1 MDAQEY
7 KRKRKRKGSLVM
19 NKDVYGILG
28 DLTAEILLEIIAE
41 CMDDYLYVIDL
52 QNNKME
58 ISQSALDRFMI
69 SETYMRNAKQEIM
82 SVVYKE
88 DRTMFAKHMQAV
100 MDGKEK
106 VHDIHYRW
114 LDKNGL
120 PVWVNCRGVVIDD
133 EDGKPGYLV
142 GCLNE
147 TGNQRRA
154 DNVTG
159 LLGGMEFCA
168 YLRSQKKPVTTGF
181 LMHIGIDDFATVNET
196 HGSNYGDYV
205 LKSVADCM
213 KECLSGN
220 QRLYHLVADQY
231 VIVDLDSTSMDD
243 AIQLKKKIGE
253 KIDEFI
259 ISEKYEVV
267 FSASAGV
274 IDASTVAEGYEEC
287 RKKFEFSLKKAKR
300 MGKNNIYFYRQ
311 EDYEKFQRNG
321 RIISAL
327 RNSIANGCEG
337 FEVYYQPIVDCVSGR
352 VIGAEALM
360 RYTMVTEEG
369 KEWLSP
375 VEFIPLLEKT
385 GLIIPAGRFVLNEAA
400 KMCREIQ
407 QYIPEFSVN
416 VNISCYQ
423 IEHGKIADKIL
434 TAVRDN
440 GLMPDRICIE
450 MTESG
455 FMDMTPVFCK
465 FRKVLEENG
474 IQFVIDDF
482 GTGYSNLHCISDM
495 NPGYVKMDKD
505 FTAKAMSCERDYE
518 LFKKIIEMVHSIGI
532 HICVEG
538 IEKEDWHLKMKELQA
553 DYLQGYFFGKPC
565 EKKKF
570 MEEFV
575 CNPHNNGVW

>member
-1 MDAQEY
+1 
-7 KRKRKRKGSLVM
+7 M

-28 DLTAEILLEIIAE
+28 DLTAEVLLEIIAE
-41 CMDDYLYVIDL
+41 CMDDYLYVLDL

-82 SVVYKE
+82 SAVYEE
-88 DRTMFAKHMQAV
+88 DRAMFEKHMQAV

-159 LLGGMEFCA
+159 LLGGMEFCD

-181 LMHIGIDDFATVNET
+181 LMHIGIDDFAAVNGT

-220 QRLYHLVADQY
+220 QRLFHLIADQY

-259 ISEKYEVV
+259 ISEQYEVV

-287 RKKFEFSLKKAKR
+287 RKKFEFSLKKAKQ

-327 RNSIANGCEG
+327 RSSIANGCEG

-407 QYIPEFSVN
+407 QYIPEFRVN

-440 GLMPDRICIE
+440 GLTLDRICIE

-455 FMDMTPVFCK
+455 FMDMTPAFCK

-532 HICVEG
+532 RICVEG
-538 IEKEDWHLKMKELQA
+538 IEEEDWHLKMKELQA

-575 CNPHNNGVW
+575 CNLRNKGV

>member
-1 MDAQEY
+1 
-7 KRKRKRKGSLVM
+7 M

-28 DLTAEILLEIIAE
+28 DLTAEVLLEIIAE
-41 CMDDYLYVIDL
+41 CMDDYLYVLDL

-69 SETYMRNAKQEIM
+69 SETQMRNAKQEIM
-82 SVVYKE
+82 SVVYEE

-120 PVWVNCRGVVIDD
+120 PVWVNCRGVVLDD

-159 LLGGMEFCA
+159 LLGGMEFCD

-181 LMHIGIDDFATVNET
+181 LMYIGIDDFAAVNGT

-220 QRLYHLVADQY
+220 QRLFHLIADQY

-243 AIQLKKKIGE
+243 AIQLKKRIGE

-267 FSASAGV
+267 FSVSAGV

-327 RNSIANGCEG
+327 RSSIANGCEG

-407 QYIPEFSVN
+407 QYIPEFKVN
-416 VNISCYQ
+416 VNISYYQ
-423 IEHGKIADKIL
+423 IEHGKIADRIL
-434 TAVRDN
+434 AAVNDN
-440 GLMPDRICIE
+440 GLAPEHICIE

-455 FMDMTPVFCK
+455 FMDMTPAFCK

-495 NPGYVKMDKD
+495 NPGYVKIDKD

-532 HICVEG
+532 RICVEG
-538 IEKEDWHLKMKELQA
+538 IEEEDWHLKMKELQA

-575 CNPHNNGVW
+575 CNLRNKGV

>member
-1 MDAQEY
+1 
-7 KRKRKRKGSLVM
+7 M

-28 DLTAEILLEIIAE
+28 DLTAEVLLEIIAE
-41 CMDDYLYVIDL
+41 CMDDYLYVLDL

-69 SETYMRNAKQEIM
+69 SETQMRNAKQEIM
-82 SVVYKE
+82 SAVYEE
-88 DRTMFAKHMQAV
+88 DRAMFEKHMQAV

-159 LLGGMEFCA
+159 LLGGMEFCD

-181 LMHIGIDDFATVNET
+181 LMYIGIDDFAEDNGT

-213 KECLSGN
+213 KECLSEN
-220 QRLYHLVADQY
+220 QRLFHLIAGQY

-267 FSASAGV
+267 FSVSAGV

-287 RKKFEFSLKKAKR
+287 RKKFEFSLKKAKQ

-311 EDYEKFQRNG
+311 EEYERFQRNG

-407 QYIPEFSVN
+407 QYIPEFKVN
-416 VNISCYQ
+416 VNISYYQ

-434 TAVRDN
+434 AAVRDN
-440 GLMPDRICIE
+440 GLTPDCICIE

-455 FMDMTPVFCK
+455 FMDMTPAFCK
-465 FRKVLEENG
+465 FRKVLEENR

-532 HICVEG
+532 RICVEG

-565 EKKKF
+565 EKRKF

-575 CNPHNNGVW
+575 CNPHNNGV

>member
-1 MDAQEY
+1 
-7 KRKRKRKGSLVM
+7 M

-28 DLTAEILLEIIAE
+28 DLTAEVLLEIIAE
-41 CMDDYLYVIDL
+41 CMDDYLYVLDL

-58 ISQSALDRFMI
+58 ISQSALDRFII
-69 SETYMRNAKQEIM
+69 SETQMRNAKQEIM
-82 SVVYKE
+82 SAVYEE
-88 DRTMFAKHMQAV
+88 DRAMFEKHMQAV

-159 LLGGMEFCA
+159 LLGGMEFCD

-181 LMHIGIDDFATVNET
+181 LMHIGIDDFAAVNGT

-220 QRLYHLVADQY
+220 QRLFHLIADQY
-231 VIVDLDSTSMDD
+231 VIVDLDSTSRDD

-259 ISEKYEVV
+259 ISEQYEVV

-369 KEWLSP
+369 EERLSP
-375 VEFIPLLEKT
+375 VEFIPLLEMT
-385 GLIIPAGRFVLNEAA
+385 GLIIPAGRFLLNEAA
-400 KMCREIQ
+400 KMCCEIL
-407 QYIPEFSVN
+407 QYIPEFRVN
-416 VNISCYQ
+416 VNISYYQ

-434 TAVRDN
+434 AAVRDN
-440 GLMPDRICIE
+440 GLTPDCICIE

-455 FMDMTPVFCK
+455 FMDMTPAFCK

-532 HICVEG
+532 RICVEG

-575 CNPHNNGVW
+575 CNPHNNGV

>member
-1 MDAQEY
+1 
-7 KRKRKRKGSLVM
+7 M

-41 CMDDYLYVIDL
+41 CMDDYLYVLDL

-58 ISQSALDRFMI
+58 ISQSALDRFII
-69 SETYMRNAKQEIM
+69 SETQMRNAKQEIM
-82 SVVYKE
+82 SAVYEE
-88 DRTMFAKHMQAV
+88 DRAMFEKHMQAV

-159 LLGGMEFCA
+159 LLGGMEFCD

-181 LMHIGIDDFATVNET
+181 LMHIGIDDFAAVNGT

-220 QRLYHLVADQY
+220 QRLFHLIADQY
-231 VIVDLDSTSMDD
+231 VIVDLDSTSRDD

-259 ISEKYEVV
+259 ISEQYEVV

-369 KEWLSP
+369 EERLSP
-375 VEFIPLLEKT
+375 VEFIPLLEMT
-385 GLIIPAGRFVLNEAA
+385 GLIIPAGRFLLNEAA
-400 KMCREIQ
+400 KMCCEIL
-407 QYIPEFSVN
+407 QYIPEFKVN
-416 VNISCYQ
+416 VNISYYQ
-423 IEHGKIADKIL
+423 IEHGKIADRIL
-434 TAVRDN
+434 AAVNDN
-440 GLMPDRICIE
+440 GLTPDCICIE

-532 HICVEG
+532 RICVEG

-565 EKKKF
+565 EKRKF

-575 CNPHNNGVW
+575 CNPHNNGV

>member
-1 MDAQEY
+1 
-7 KRKRKRKGSLVM
+7 M

-41 CMDDYLYVIDL
+41 CMDDYLYVFDL

-58 ISQSALDRFMI
+58 ISRSALDRFMI
-69 SETYMRNAKQEIM
+69 SETHMRNAKQEIM
-82 SVVYKE
+82 SAVYEE

-120 PVWVNCRGVVIDD
+120 PVWVNCRGVVIND

-159 LLGGMEFCA
+159 LLGGMEFCD

-181 LMHIGIDDFATVNET
+181 LMYIGIDDFAAVNGT
-196 HGSNYGDYV
+196 HGSTYGDYV

-220 QRLYHLVADQY
+220 QRLYHLIADQY
-231 VIVDLDSTSMDD
+231 AIVDLDSTSMDD
-243 AIQLKKKIGE
+243 AMQLKKRIGE

-267 FSASAGV
+267 FSVSAGV

-287 RKKFEFSLKKAKR
+287 RKKFEFSLKMAKQ

-311 EDYEKFQRNG
+311 DDYERFQRNG

-327 RNSIANGCEG
+327 RNSIANECEG
-337 FEVYYQPIVDCVSGR
+337 FEVYYQPIVDCASGR

-400 KMCREIQ
+400 KMCCEIQ
-407 QYIPEFSVN
+407 QYIPEFRVN
-416 VNISCYQ
+416 VNISYYQ

-440 GLMPDRICIE
+440 GLTPDRICIE

-455 FMDMTPVFCK
+455 FMDMTPAFCK

-505 FTAKAMSCERDYE
+505 FTAKAMSSERDYE
-518 LFKKIIEMVHSIGI
+518 LFKKIIEMVHSIGVR
-532 HICVEG
+532 ICVEG

-565 EKKKF
+565 EKRKF

-575 CNPHNNGVW
+575 CNPHNNGV

>member
-1 MDAQEY
+1 
-7 KRKRKRKGSLVM
+7 M

-28 DLTAEILLEIIAE
+28 DLTAEVLLEIIAE
-41 CMDDYLYVIDL
+41 CMDDYLYVLDL

-82 SVVYKE
+82 SAVYEE
-88 DRTMFAKHMQAV
+88 DRAMFEKHMQAV

-159 LLGGMEFCA
+159 LLGGMEFCD

-181 LMHIGIDDFATVNET
+181 LMHIGIDDFAAVNGT

-213 KECLSGN
+213 KECLSEN
-220 QRLYHLVADQY
+220 QRLFHLIAGQY

-243 AIQLKKKIGE
+243 AIQLKKRIGE

-267 FSASAGV
+267 FSVSAGV

-287 RKKFEFSLKKAKR
+287 RKKFEFSLKKAKQ

-327 RNSIANGCEG
+327 RSSIANGCEG

-407 QYIPEFSVN
+407 QYIPKFRVN

-440 GLMPDRICIE
+440 GLTPDRICIE

-532 HICVEG
+532 RICVEG
-538 IEKEDWHLKMKELQA
+538 IEEEDWHLKMKELQA

-575 CNPHNNGVW
+575 YNLRNNGV

>member
-1 MDAQEY
+1 
-7 KRKRKRKGSLVM
+7 M

-28 DLTAEILLEIIAE
+28 DLTAEVLLEIIAE
-41 CMDDYLYVIDL
+41 CMDDYLYVLDL

-82 SVVYKE
+82 SAVYEE
-88 DRTMFAKHMQAV
+88 DRAMFEKHMQAV

-159 LLGGMEFCA
+159 LLGGMEFCD

-181 LMHIGIDDFATVNET
+181 LMHIGIDDFAAVNGT

-220 QRLYHLVADQY
+220 QRLFHLIADQY

-440 GLMPDRICIE
+440 GLTPDCICIE

-532 HICVEG
+532 RICVEG

>member
-1 MDAQEY
+1 
-7 KRKRKRKGSLVM
+7 M

-28 DLTAEILLEIIAE
+28 DLTAEVLLEIIAE
-41 CMDDYLYVIDL
+41 CMDDYLYVLDL

-82 SVVYKE
+82 SAVYEE
-88 DRTMFAKHMQAV
+88 DRAMFEKHMQAV

-120 PVWVNCRGVVIDD
+120 PVWVNCRGEVIDD

-159 LLGGMEFCA
+159 LLGGMEFCD

-181 LMHIGIDDFATVNET
+181 LMHIGIDDFAAVNGT

-220 QRLYHLVADQY
+220 QRLFHLIADQY

-259 ISEKYEVV
+259 ISEQYEVV

-287 RKKFEFSLKKAKR
+287 RKKFEFSLKKAKQ

-327 RNSIANGCEG
+327 RSSIANGCEG

-375 VEFIPLLEKT
+375 VEFIPLLEKS

-407 QYIPEFSVN
+407 QYIPEFRVN

-440 GLMPDRICIE
+440 GLTPDRICIE

-532 HICVEG
+532 RICVEG

-565 EKKKF
+565 EKRKF

-575 CNPHNNGVW
+575 CNPHNNGV

>member
-1 MDAQEY
+1 
-7 KRKRKRKGSLVM
+7 M

-69 SETYMRNAKQEIM
+69 SETHVRNVKQEIM

-440 GLMPDRICIE
+440 GLTPDRICIE

-482 GTGYSNLHCISDM
+482 GTGYSSLNYIKQLPLDLIK
-495 NPGYVKMDKD
+495 VDKTFID
-505 FTAKAMSCERDYE
+505 DILEDEYAQAFVRLIVELSKTIGTKLVVEGVEYQEQYE
-518 LFKKIIEMVHSIGI
+518 LLRGLGVHYI
-532 HICVEG
+532 
-538 IEKEDWHLKMKELQA
+538 
-553 DYLQGYFFGKPC
+553 QGFYFGKPAAAKDF
-565 EKKKF
+565 EQKYLASWKP
-570 MEEFV
+570 EQ
-575 CNPHNNGVW
+575 

>member
-1 MDAQEY
+1 
-7 KRKRKRKGSLVM
+7 M

-28 DLTAEILLEIIAE
+28 DLTAEVLLEIIAE
-41 CMDDYLYVIDL
+41 CMDDYLYVLDL

-82 SVVYKE
+82 SAVYEE
-88 DRTMFAKHMQAV
+88 DRAMFEKHMQAV

-159 LLGGMEFCA
+159 LLGGMEFCD

-181 LMHIGIDDFATVNET
+181 LMHIGIDDFAAVNGT

-220 QRLYHLVADQY
+220 QRLFHLIADQY

-259 ISEKYEVV
+259 ISEQYEVV

-287 RKKFEFSLKKAKR
+287 RKKFEFSLKKAKQ

-327 RNSIANGCEG
+327 RSSIANGCEG

-407 QYIPEFSVN
+407 QYIPEFRVN

-440 GLMPDRICIE
+440 GLTPDRICIE

-455 FMDMTPVFCK
+455 FMDMTPAFCK

-532 HICVEG
+532 RICVEG
-538 IEKEDWHLKMKELQA
+538 IEEEDWHLKMKELQA
-553 DYLQGYFFGKPC
+553 DYLQGYFFVKPC

-575 CNPHNNGVW
+575 CNLRNKGV

>member
-1 MDAQEY
+1 
-7 KRKRKRKGSLVM
+7 M

-28 DLTAEILLEIIAE
+28 DLTAEVLLEIIAE
-41 CMDDYLYVIDL
+41 CMDDYLYVLDL

-82 SVVYKE
+82 SAVYEE
-88 DRTMFAKHMQAV
+88 DRAMFEKHMQAV

-159 LLGGMEFCA
+159 LLGGMEFCD

-181 LMHIGIDDFATVNET
+181 LMHIGIDDFAAVNGT

-220 QRLYHLVADQY
+220 QRLFHLIADQY

-259 ISEKYEVV
+259 ISEQYEVV

-287 RKKFEFSLKKAKR
+287 RKKFEFSLKKAKQ

-327 RNSIANGCEG
+327 RSSIANGCEG

-407 QYIPEFSVN
+407 QYIPEFRVN

-440 GLMPDRICIE
+440 GLTPDRICIE

-455 FMDMTPVFCK
+455 FMDMTPAFCK

-532 HICVEG
+532 RICVEG
-538 IEKEDWHLKMKELQA
+538 IEEEDWHLKMKELQT

-575 CNPHNNGVW
+575 CNLRNKGV

>member
-1 MDAQEY
+1 
-7 KRKRKRKGSLVM
+7 M

-28 DLTAEILLEIIAE
+28 DLTAEVLLEIIAE
-41 CMDDYLYVIDL
+41 CMDDYLYVFDL

-58 ISQSALDRFMI
+58 ISQSALDRFKI
-69 SETYMRNAKQEIM
+69 SETHMRNAKQEIM
-82 SVVYKE
+82 SAVYEE

-159 LLGGMEFCA
+159 LLGGMEFCD

-181 LMHIGIDDFATVNET
+181 LMHIGIDDFAAVNGT

-213 KECLSGN
+213 KECLSEN
-220 QRLYHLVADQY
+220 QRLYHLIAGQY

-243 AIQLKKKIGE
+243 AIQLKKRIGE

-267 FSASAGV
+267 FSVSAGV

-287 RKKFEFSLKKAKR
+287 RKKFEFSLKKAKQ

-327 RNSIANGCEG
+327 RSSIANGCEG

-407 QYIPEFSVN
+407 QYIPKFRVN

-440 GLMPDRICIE
+440 GLTPDRICIE

-455 FMDMTPVFCK
+455 FMDMTPAFCK

-532 HICVEG
+532 RICVEG
-538 IEKEDWHLKMKELQA
+538 IEEEDWHLKMKELQA

-575 CNPHNNGVW
+575 CNLRNKGV

>member
-1 MDAQEY
+1 
-7 KRKRKRKGSLVM
+7 M

-28 DLTAEILLEIIAE
+28 DLTAEVLLEIIAE
-41 CMDDYLYVIDL
+41 CMDDYLYVLDL

-82 SVVYKE
+82 SAVYEE
-88 DRTMFAKHMQAV
+88 DRAMFEKHMQSV

-159 LLGGMEFCA
+159 LLGGMEFCD

-181 LMHIGIDDFATVNET
+181 LMHIGIDDFAMVNET

-220 QRLYHLVADQY
+220 QRLYHLIADQY

-243 AIQLKKKIGE
+243 AIQLKKRIGE

-267 FSASAGV
+267 FSVSAGV

-327 RNSIANGCEG
+327 RSSIANGCEG

-407 QYIPEFSVN
+407 QYIPEFRVN

-440 GLMPDRICIE
+440 GLTPDRICIE

-455 FMDMTPVFCK
+455 FMDMTPAFCK

-532 HICVEG
+532 RICVEG
-538 IEKEDWHLKMKELQA
+538 IEEEDWHLKMKELQA

-575 CNPHNNGVW
+575 CNLRNKGV

>member
-1 MDAQEY
+1 
-7 KRKRKRKGSLVM
+7 M

-28 DLTAEILLEIIAE
+28 DLTAEVLLEIIAE
-41 CMDDYLYVIDL
+41 CMDDYLYVLDL

-82 SVVYKE
+82 SAVYEE
-88 DRTMFAKHMQAV
+88 DRAMFEKHMQAV

-159 LLGGMEFCA
+159 LLGGMEFCD

-181 LMHIGIDDFATVNET
+181 LMHIGIDDFAAVNGT

-220 QRLYHLVADQY
+220 QRLFHLIADQY
-231 VIVDLDSTSMDD
+231 VIADLDSTSRDD

-287 RKKFEFSLKKAKR
+287 RKKFEFSLKMAKR

-369 KEWLSP
+369 EERLSP
-375 VEFIPLLEKT
+375 VEFIPLLEMT
-385 GLIIPAGRFVLNEAA
+385 GLIIPAGRFLLNEAA
-400 KMCREIQ
+400 KMCCEIL
-407 QYIPEFSVN
+407 QYIPEFKVN

-434 TAVRDN
+434 AAVNDN
-440 GLMPDRICIE
+440 GLAPDHICIE

-455 FMDMTPVFCK
+455 FMDMTPAFCK

-495 NPGYVKMDKD
+495 NPGYVKIDKD

-532 HICVEG
+532 RICVEG
-538 IEKEDWHLKMKELQA
+538 IEEEDWHLKMKELQA

-575 CNPHNNGVW
+575 CNLRNKGV

>member
-1 MDAQEY
+1 
-7 KRKRKRKGSLVM
+7 M

-28 DLTAEILLEIIAE
+28 DLTAEVLLEIIAE
-41 CMDDYLYVIDL
+41 CMDDYLYVLDL

-82 SVVYKE
+82 SAVYEE
-88 DRTMFAKHMQAV
+88 DRAMFEKHMQAV

-159 LLGGMEFCA
+159 LLGGMEFCD

-181 LMHIGIDDFATVNET
+181 LMYIGIDDFAAVNGT

-220 QRLYHLVADQY
+220 QRLYHLIADQY

-243 AIQLKKKIGE
+243 AIQLKKRIGE

-327 RNSIANGCEG
+327 RSSIANGCEG

-407 QYIPEFSVN
+407 QYIPEFKVN
-416 VNISCYQ
+416 VNISYYQ

-440 GLMPDRICIE
+440 GLAPEHICIE

-455 FMDMTPVFCK
+455 FMDMTPAFCK

-532 HICVEG
+532 RICVEG
-538 IEKEDWHLKMKELQA
+538 IEEEDWHLKMKELQA

-575 CNPHNNGVW
+575 CNLHNKGV

>member
-1 MDAQEY
+1 
-7 KRKRKRKGSLVM
+7 M

-28 DLTAEILLEIIAE
+28 DLTAEVLLEIIAE
-41 CMDDYLYVIDL
+41 CMDDYLYVLDL

-82 SVVYKE
+82 SAVYEE
-88 DRTMFAKHMQAV
+88 DRAMFEKHMQAV

-159 LLGGMEFCA
+159 LLGGMEFCD

-181 LMHIGIDDFATVNET
+181 LMHIGIDDFAAVNGT

-220 QRLYHLVADQY
+220 QRLFHLIADQY

-440 GLMPDRICIE
+440 GLTPDRICIE

-455 FMDMTPVFCK
+455 FMDMTPAFCK

-532 HICVEG
+532 RICVEG
-538 IEKEDWHLKMKELQA
+538 IEEEDWHLKMKELQA

-575 CNPHNNGVW
+575 CNLRNKGV

>member
-1 MDAQEY
+1 
-7 KRKRKRKGSLVM
+7 M

-28 DLTAEILLEIIAE
+28 DLTAEVLLEIIAE
-41 CMDDYLYVIDL
+41 CMDDYLYVLDL

-82 SVVYKE
+82 SAVYEE
-88 DRTMFAKHMQAV
+88 DRAMFEKHMQAV

-159 LLGGMEFCA
+159 LLGGMEFCD

-181 LMHIGIDDFATVNET
+181 LMHIGIDDFAAVNGT

-220 QRLYHLVADQY
+220 QRLFHLIADQY

-259 ISEKYEVV
+259 ISEQYEVV

-287 RKKFEFSLKKAKR
+287 RKKFEFSLKKAKQ

-327 RNSIANGCEG
+327 RSSIANGCEG

-407 QYIPEFSVN
+407 QYIPEFRVN

-440 GLMPDRICIE
+440 GLTPDRICIE

-455 FMDMTPVFCK
+455 FMDMTPAFCK

-538 IEKEDWHLKMKELQA
+538 IEEEDWHLKMKELQA

-575 CNPHNNGVW
+575 CNLRNKGV

>member
-7 KRKRKRKGSLVM
+7 KRKRKREGSLVM
-19 NKDVYGILG
+19 NKDVYGLLG

-41 CMDDYLYVIDL
+41 CMDDYLYVLDL

-58 ISQSALDRFMI
+58 ISQSALDRFII
-69 SETYMRNAKQEIM
+69 SETQMRNAKQEIM
-82 SVVYKE
+82 SAVYEE
-88 DRTMFAKHMQAV
+88 DRAMFEKHMQAV

-159 LLGGMEFCA
+159 LLGGMEFCD

-181 LMHIGIDDFATVNET
+181 LMHIGIDDFAAVNET

-327 RNSIANGCEG
+327 RSSIANGCEG

-375 VEFIPLLEKT
+375 VEFIPLLEKS

-407 QYIPEFSVN
+407 QYIPEFRAN
-416 VNISCYQ
+416 VNISYYQ

-440 GLMPDRICIE
+440 GLTPDCICIE

-532 HICVEG
+532 RICVEG

-565 EKKKF
+565 EKRKF

-575 CNPHNNGVW
+575 CNPHNNGV

>member
-58 ISQSALDRFMI
+58 ISQSALDRCMI
-69 SETYMRNAKQEIM
+69 SETHVRNVKQEIM

-243 AIQLKKKIGE
+243 AIQVKKKIGE

-327 RNSIANGCEG
+327 RSSIANGCEG

-385 GLIIPAGRFVLNEAA
+385 GLIIPAGRFVLDEAA

-440 GLMPDRICIE
+440 GLTSDRICIE

-532 HICVEG
+532 RICVEG

>member
-69 SETYMRNAKQEIM
+69 SEKHVRNVKQEIM

-220 QRLYHLVADQY
+220 QRLYHLIADQY

-327 RNSIANGCEG
+327 RSSIANGCEG

-375 VEFIPLLEKT
+375 VEFIPLLEKS

-440 GLMPDRICIE
+440 GLTPDRICIE

-532 HICVEG
+532 RICVEG

>member
-1 MDAQEY
+1 
-7 KRKRKRKGSLVM
+7 M

-28 DLTAEILLEIIAE
+28 DLTAEVLLEIIAE
-41 CMDDYLYVIDL
+41 CMDDYLYVLDL

-82 SVVYKE
+82 SAVYEE
-88 DRTMFAKHMQAV
+88 DRAMFEKHMQAV

-159 LLGGMEFCA
+159 LLGGMEFCD

-181 LMHIGIDDFATVNET
+181 LMHIGIDDFAAVNGT

-220 QRLYHLVADQY
+220 QRLFHLIADQY
-231 VIVDLDSTSMDD
+231 VIVDLDSTSRDD

-287 RKKFEFSLKKAKR
+287 RKKFEFSLKMAKR

-369 KEWLSP
+369 EERLSP
-375 VEFIPLLEKT
+375 VEFIPLLEMT
-385 GLIIPAGRFVLNEAA
+385 GLIIPVGRFLLNEAA
-400 KMCREIQ
+400 KMCCEIL
-407 QYIPEFSVN
+407 QYIPEFKVN

-434 TAVRDN
+434 AAVRDN
-440 GLMPDRICIE
+440 GLAPDHICIE

-455 FMDMTPVFCK
+455 FMDMTPAFCK

-495 NPGYVKMDKD
+495 NPGYVKIDKD

-532 HICVEG
+532 RICVEG
-538 IEKEDWHLKMKELQA
+538 IEEEDWHLKMKELQA

-565 EKKKF
+565 EKRKF

-575 CNPHNNGVW
+575 CNPHNNGV

>member
-1 MDAQEY
+1 
-7 KRKRKRKGSLVM
+7 M

-28 DLTAEILLEIIAE
+28 DLTAEVLLEIIAE
-41 CMDDYLYVIDL
+41 CMDDYLYVLDL

-82 SVVYKE
+82 SAVYEE
-88 DRTMFAKHMQAV
+88 DRAMFEKHMQAV

-159 LLGGMEFCA
+159 LLGGMEFCD

-181 LMHIGIDDFATVNET
+181 LMHIGIDDFAAVNET

-327 RNSIANGCEG
+327 RSSIANGCEG

-375 VEFIPLLEKT
+375 VEFIPLLEKS

-407 QYIPEFSVN
+407 QYIPEFRVN
-416 VNISCYQ
+416 VNISYYQ

-440 GLMPDRICIE
+440 GLTPDCICIE

-532 HICVEG
+532 RICVEG

-565 EKKKF
+565 EKRKF

-575 CNPHNNGVW
+575 CNPHNNGV

>member
-1 MDAQEY
+1 
-7 KRKRKRKGSLVM
+7 M

-28 DLTAEILLEIIAE
+28 DLTAEVLLEIIAE
-41 CMDDYLYVIDL
+41 CMDDYLYVLDL

-82 SVVYKE
+82 SAVYEE
-88 DRTMFAKHMQAV
+88 DRAMFEKHMQAV

-159 LLGGMEFCA
+159 LLGGMEFCD

-181 LMHIGIDDFATVNET
+181 LMHIGIDDFAAVNGT

-220 QRLYHLVADQY
+220 QRLFHLIADQY

-259 ISEKYEVV
+259 ISEQYEVV

-287 RKKFEFSLKKAKR
+287 RKKFEFSLKKAKQ

-327 RNSIANGCEG
+327 RSSIANGCEG

-407 QYIPEFSVN
+407 QYIPEFRVN

-440 GLMPDRICIE
+440 GLTPDRICIE

-455 FMDMTPVFCK
+455 FMDMTPAFCK

-495 NPGYVKMDKD
+495 NPGYVKIDKD

-532 HICVEG
+532 RICVEG

-565 EKKKF
+565 EKRKF

-575 CNPHNNGVW
+575 CNSHNNGV

>member
-1 MDAQEY
+1 
-7 KRKRKRKGSLVM
+7 
-19 NKDVYGILG
+19 
-28 DLTAEILLEIIAE
+28 
-41 CMDDYLYVIDL
+41 
-52 QNNKME
+52 
-58 ISQSALDRFMI
+58 
-69 SETYMRNAKQEIM
+69 M

-327 RNSIANGCEG
+327 RSSIANGCEG

-385 GLIIPAGRFVLNEAA
+385 GLIIPAGRFVLDEAA

-440 GLMPDRICIE
+440 GLTPDRICIE

-532 HICVEG
+532 RICVEG

>member
-1 MDAQEY
+1 
-7 KRKRKRKGSLVM
+7 M

-28 DLTAEILLEIIAE
+28 DLTAEVLLEIIAE
-41 CMDDYLYVIDL
+41 CMDDYLYVLDL

-82 SVVYKE
+82 SAVYEE
-88 DRTMFAKHMQAV
+88 DRAMFEKHMQAV

-159 LLGGMEFCA
+159 LLGGMEFCD

-181 LMHIGIDDFATVNET
+181 LMHIGIDDFAAVNGT

-213 KECLSGN
+213 KECLSEN
-220 QRLYHLVADQY
+220 QRLFHLIAGQY

-243 AIQLKKKIGE
+243 AIQLKKRIGE

-267 FSASAGV
+267 FSVSAGV

-327 RNSIANGCEG
+327 RSSIANGCEG

-375 VEFIPLLEKT
+375 VEFIPLLEKS

-407 QYIPEFSVN
+407 QYIPEFRVN
-416 VNISCYQ
+416 VNISYYQ

-440 GLMPDRICIE
+440 GLTPNRICIE

-455 FMDMTPVFCK
+455 FIDMTPVFCK

-532 HICVEG
+532 RICVEG

-575 CNPHNNGVW
+575 CNLRNKGV

>member
-1 MDAQEY
+1 
-7 KRKRKRKGSLVM
+7 M

-28 DLTAEILLEIIAE
+28 DLTAEVLLEIIAE
-41 CMDDYLYVIDL
+41 CMDDYLYVLDL

-82 SVVYKE
+82 SAVYEE
-88 DRTMFAKHMQAV
+88 DRAMFEKHMQAV

-159 LLGGMEFCA
+159 LLGGMEFCD

-181 LMHIGIDDFATVNET
+181 LMHIGIDDFAAVNGT

-220 QRLYHLVADQY
+220 QRLYHLIAGQY

-267 FSASAGV
+267 FSVSAGV

-287 RKKFEFSLKKAKR
+287 RKKFEFSLKKAKQ

-311 EDYEKFQRNG
+311 EEYERFQRNG

-407 QYIPEFSVN
+407 QYIPEFKVN
-416 VNISCYQ
+416 VNISYYQ

-434 TAVRDN
+434 AAVRDN
-440 GLMPDRICIE
+440 GLTPDCICIE

-455 FMDMTPVFCK
+455 FMDMTPAFCK
-465 FRKVLEENG
+465 FRKVLEENR

-495 NPGYVKMDKD
+495 NPGYVKIDKD

-532 HICVEG
+532 RICVEG

>member
-28 DLTAEILLEIIAE
+28 DLTAEVLLEIIAE
-41 CMDDYLYVIDL
+41 CMDDYLYVLDL

-82 SVVYKE
+82 SAVYEE
-88 DRTMFAKHMQAV
+88 DRAMFEKHMQAV

-181 LMHIGIDDFATVNET
+181 LMHIGIDDFAAVNGT

-220 QRLYHLVADQY
+220 QRLFHLIADQY

-243 AIQLKKKIGE
+243 AIQLKKRIGE

-267 FSASAGV
+267 FSVSAGV

-287 RKKFEFSLKKAKR
+287 RKKFEFSLKKAKQ

-327 RNSIANGCEG
+327 RSSIANGCEG

-407 QYIPEFSVN
+407 QYIPEFRVN

-440 GLMPDRICIE
+440 GLTPDRICIE

-455 FMDMTPVFCK
+455 FMDMTPAFCK

-532 HICVEG
+532 RICVEG
-538 IEKEDWHLKMKELQA
+538 IEEEDWHLKMKELQA

-575 CNPHNNGVW
+575 CNLRNKGV

>member
-1 MDAQEY
+1 
-7 KRKRKRKGSLVM
+7 M

-28 DLTAEILLEIIAE
+28 DLTAEVLLEIIAE
-41 CMDDYLYVIDL
+41 CMDDYLYVLDL

-82 SVVYKE
+82 SAVYEE
-88 DRTMFAKHMQAV
+88 DRAMFEKHMQAV

-159 LLGGMEFCA
+159 LLGGMEFCD

-181 LMHIGIDDFATVNET
+181 LMHIGIDDFAAVNGT

-213 KECLSGN
+213 KECLSEN
-220 QRLYHLVADQY
+220 QRLFHLIAGQY

-243 AIQLKKKIGE
+243 AIQLKKRIGE

-267 FSASAGV
+267 FSVSAGV

-287 RKKFEFSLKKAKR
+287 RKKFEFSLKKAKQ

-327 RNSIANGCEG
+327 RSSIANGCEG

-407 QYIPEFSVN
+407 QYIPKFRVN

-440 GLMPDRICIE
+440 GLTPDRICIE

-455 FMDMTPVFCK
+455 FMDMTPAFCK

-532 HICVEG
+532 RICVEG
-538 IEKEDWHLKMKELQA
+538 IEEEDWHLKMKELQA

-575 CNPHNNGVW
+575 CNLRNKGV

>member
-1 MDAQEY
+1 
-7 KRKRKRKGSLVM
+7 M

-28 DLTAEILLEIIAE
+28 DLTAEVLLEIIAE
-41 CMDDYLYVIDL
+41 CMDDYLYVLDL

-82 SVVYKE
+82 SAVYEE
-88 DRTMFAKHMQAV
+88 DRAMFEKHMQAV

-142 GCLNE
+142 GCLND

-159 LLGGMEFCA
+159 LLGGMEFCD

-181 LMHIGIDDFATVNET
+181 LMHIGIDDFAAVNGT

-213 KECLSGN
+213 KECLSEN
-220 QRLYHLVADQY
+220 QRLYHLIAGQY

-259 ISEKYEVV
+259 ISEQYEVV

-287 RKKFEFSLKKAKR
+287 RKKFEFSLKKAKQ

-327 RNSIANGCEG
+327 RSSIANGCEG

-407 QYIPEFSVN
+407 QYIPEFRVN

-440 GLMPDRICIE
+440 GLTPDRICIE

-455 FMDMTPVFCK
+455 FMDMTPAFCK

-532 HICVEG
+532 RICVEG
-538 IEKEDWHLKMKELQA
+538 IEEEDWHLKMKELQA

-575 CNPHNNGVW
+575 CNLRNKGV

>member
-1 MDAQEY
+1 
-7 KRKRKRKGSLVM
+7 M

-28 DLTAEILLEIIAE
+28 DLTAEVLLEIIAE
-41 CMDDYLYVIDL
+41 CMDDYLYVLDL

-82 SVVYKE
+82 SAVYEE
-88 DRTMFAKHMQAV
+88 DRAMFEKHMQAV

-159 LLGGMEFCA
+159 LLGGMEFCD

-181 LMHIGIDDFATVNET
+181 LMHIGIDDFAAVNGT

-220 QRLYHLVADQY
+220 QRLFHLIADQY

-267 FSASAGV
+267 FSVSAGV

-287 RKKFEFSLKKAKR
+287 RKKFEFSLKKAKQ

-327 RNSIANGCEG
+327 RSSIANGCEG

-407 QYIPEFSVN
+407 QYIPEFRVN

-440 GLMPDRICIE
+440 GLTPDRICIE

-455 FMDMTPVFCK
+455 FMDMTPAFCK

-532 HICVEG
+532 RICVEG
-538 IEKEDWHLKMKELQA
+538 IEEEDWHLKMKELQA

-575 CNPHNNGVW
+575 CNLRNKGV

>member
-1 MDAQEY
+1 
-7 KRKRKRKGSLVM
+7 M

-28 DLTAEILLEIIAE
+28 DLTAEVLLEIIAE
-41 CMDDYLYVIDL
+41 CMDDYLYVLDL

-58 ISQSALDRFMI
+58 ISQYALDRFMI

-82 SVVYKE
+82 SAVYEE
-88 DRTMFAKHMQAV
+88 DRAMFEKHMQAV

-159 LLGGMEFCA
+159 LLGGMEFCD

-181 LMHIGIDDFATVNET
+181 LMHIGIDDFAAVNGT

-220 QRLYHLVADQY
+220 QRLFHLIADQY

-259 ISEKYEVV
+259 ISEQYEVV
-267 FSASAGV
+267 LTASAGV

-287 RKKFEFSLKKAKR
+287 RKKFEFSLKKAKQ

-327 RNSIANGCEG
+327 RSSIANGCEG

-407 QYIPEFSVN
+407 QYIPEFRVN

-440 GLMPDRICIE
+440 GLTPDRICIE

-455 FMDMTPVFCK
+455 FMDMTPAFCK

-532 HICVEG
+532 RICVEG
-538 IEKEDWHLKMKELQA
+538 IGEEDWHLKMKELQA

-575 CNPHNNGVW
+575 CNLRNKGV

>member
-1 MDAQEY
+1 
-7 KRKRKRKGSLVM
+7 M

-28 DLTAEILLEIIAE
+28 DLTAEVLLEIIAE
-41 CMDDYLYVIDL
+41 CMDDYLYVLDL

-82 SVVYKE
+82 SAVYEE
-88 DRTMFAKHMQAV
+88 DRAMFEKHMQAV

-159 LLGGMEFCA
+159 LLGGMEFCD

-181 LMHIGIDDFATVNET
+181 LMHIGIDDFAAVNGT

-220 QRLYHLVADQY
+220 QRLFHLIADQY

-259 ISEKYEVV
+259 ISEQYEVV

-287 RKKFEFSLKKAKR
+287 RKKFEFSLKKAKQ

-311 EDYEKFQRNG
+311 DDYEKFQRNG

-327 RNSIANGCEG
+327 RSSIANGCEG

-407 QYIPEFSVN
+407 QYIPEFRVN

-440 GLMPDRICIE
+440 GLTPDRICIE

-455 FMDMTPVFCK
+455 FMDMTPAFCK

-532 HICVEG
+532 RICVEG
-538 IEKEDWHLKMKELQA
+538 IEEEDWHLKMKELQA

-575 CNPHNNGVW
+575 CNLRNKGV

>member
-1 MDAQEY
+1 
-7 KRKRKRKGSLVM
+7 M

-28 DLTAEILLEIIAE
+28 DLTAEVLLEIIAE
-41 CMDDYLYVIDL
+41 CMDDYLYVLDL

-82 SVVYKE
+82 SAVYEE
-88 DRTMFAKHMQAV
+88 DRAMFEKHMQAV

-327 RNSIANGCEG
+327 RSSIANGCEG

-375 VEFIPLLEKT
+375 VEFIPLLEKS

-407 QYIPEFSVN
+407 QYIPEFRVN
-416 VNISCYQ
+416 VNISYYQ

-440 GLMPDRICIE
+440 GLTPDCICIE

-532 HICVEG
+532 RICVEG
-538 IEKEDWHLKMKELQA
+538 IAKEDWHLKMKELQA

-565 EKKKF
+565 EKRKF

-575 CNPHNNGVW
+575 CNPHNNGV

>member
-28 DLTAEILLEIIAE
+28 DLTAEVLLEIIAE
-41 CMDDYLYVIDL
+41 CMDDYLYVLDL

-82 SVVYKE
+82 SAVYEE
-88 DRTMFAKHMQAV
+88 DRAMFEKHMQAV

-159 LLGGMEFCA
+159 LLGGMEFCD

-181 LMHIGIDDFATVNET
+181 LMHIGIDDFAAVNGT

-213 KECLSGN
+213 KECLSEN
-220 QRLYHLVADQY
+220 QRLFHLIAGQY

-243 AIQLKKKIGE
+243 AIQLKKRIGE

-267 FSASAGV
+267 FSVSAGV
-274 IDASTVAEGYEEC
+274 IDASIVAEGYEEC
-287 RKKFEFSLKKAKR
+287 RKKFEFSLKKAKQ

-327 RNSIANGCEG
+327 RSSIANGCEG

-407 QYIPEFSVN
+407 QYIP
-416 VNISCYQ
+416 
-423 IEHGKIADKIL
+423 
-434 TAVRDN
+434 
-440 GLMPDRICIE
+440 
-450 MTESG
+450 
-455 FMDMTPVFCK
+455 
-465 FRKVLEENG
+465 
-474 IQFVIDDF
+474 
-482 GTGYSNLHCISDM
+482 
-495 NPGYVKMDKD
+495 
-505 FTAKAMSCERDYE
+505 
-518 LFKKIIEMVHSIGI
+518 
-532 HICVEG
+532 
-538 IEKEDWHLKMKELQA
+538 
-553 DYLQGYFFGKPC
+553 
-565 EKKKF
+565 
-570 MEEFV
+570 
-575 CNPHNNGVW
+575 

>member
-69 SETYMRNAKQEIM
+69 SEKHVRNVKQEIM

-327 RNSIANGCEG
+327 RSSIANGCEG

-385 GLIIPAGRFVLNEAA
+385 GLIIPAGRFVLDEAA

-440 GLMPDRICIE
+440 GLTSDRICIE

-532 HICVEG
+532 RICVEG